1 MMKCTLTADRPMRH
15 RLQISV
21 VVMLSSILCALAG
34 QPPSSER
41 TVKLVVPLKDGRHL
55 SLRDFCRA
63 ANETLKTNYPIDKL
77 PDKTLEISRLE
88 RTLVPLAL
96 EQAGL
101 IEKGQIR
108 FEKDQLILH
117 LPNLENGDVRRNIRD
132 LLRAVGLPLPEWP
145 EGKGLVVGDNFDPA
159 AKTVLFI
166 HGLGSSCDGTF
177 GKFTTCCRRDG
188 VQVLSFDYPNQGP
201 VEFSGKRLADD
212 LAELSRK
219 YPRLK
224 ATIVSHSM
232 GGLVARHAVE
242 LAGPRPG
249 CVTDLVTIGTP
260 HAGSRLAEHSPL
272 LRFAEQLLDRRPWT
286 EFLAD
291 GLGEASVDLRPGSA
305 ILNRLA
311 RADRPTGIR
320 YHVVIGKRALVDKS
334 DLPGLEK
341 EFRRYADWLRLPPEE
356 GARLGK
362 TIGEL
367 DEIVHGLGDGAVTV
381 KSARLSGA
389 ASERVFDMNHLE
401 LVRGV
406 DHGQVWDHVLTTLG
420 WKKN

>member
-1 MMKCTLTADRPMRH
+1 MHK
-15 RLQISV
+15 RLLFSV
-21 VVMLSSILCALAG
+21 ALLGSILCVSFAA
-34 QPPSSER
+34 QPAATDR

-108 FEKDQLILH
+108 FEKDRLILH
-117 LPNLENGDVRRNIRD
+117 LPNPENGDVRRQIRD
-132 LLRAVGLPLPEWP
+132 LLRTVGLPLPEWP

-166 HGLGSSCDGTF
+166 HGLGASCDGTF

-201 VEFSGKRLADD
+201 VEISGKRLADD

-224 ATIVSHSM
+224 VAIVSHSM
-232 GGLVARHAVE
+232 GGLVARDAIE
-242 LAGPRPG
+242 LAGPAPS
-249 CVTDLVTIGTP
+249 CITDLVTIGTP
-260 HAGSRLAEHSPL
+260 HAGSRLAEHSPM

-286 EFLAD
+286 DFLAD

-305 ILNRLA
+305 ILTRLA
-311 RADRPTGIR
+311 RAERPTKIR

-334 DLPGLEK
+334 ELPGLEK
-341 EFRRYADWLRLPPEE
+341 EFRRYADWLRLPQEE

-362 TIGEL
+362 TMGEL

-381 KSARLSGA
+381 KSARLGNV

-406 DHGQVWDHVLTTLG
+406 EHGQVWDHILTTLG